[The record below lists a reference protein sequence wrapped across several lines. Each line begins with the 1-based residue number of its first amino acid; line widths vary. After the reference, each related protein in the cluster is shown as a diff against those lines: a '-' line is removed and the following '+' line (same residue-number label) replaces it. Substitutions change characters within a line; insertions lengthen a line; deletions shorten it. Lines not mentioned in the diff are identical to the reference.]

1 MSSLY
6 GFSTHCST
14 PVDAHVVGG
23 DLLKLIICRF
33 RNRHSDN
40 HNKGI
45 ISVRF

>member
-1 MSSLY
+1 MPSLY
-6 GFSTHCST
+6 GFSANFST
-14 PVDAHVVGG
+14 PVDAHFLG
-23 DLLKLIICRF
+23 DFLLKLIVCRF